1 MRPRR
6 PCGGG
11 PEEAPTAPTASLRS
25 AQHKAWCGPSQGG
38 EEGLSQGGSPA
49 GLAAPERRQ
58 GGGSQVATERRGQG
72 AGGLAAHERRQG
84 AGSTGGRRG
93 SRGGAGGLAAPE
105 RRLGAGRTGGRRG
118 RGEW

>member
-38 EEGLSQGGSPA
+38 EEGLSQGGSSA

-58 GGGSQVATERRGQG
+58 GGGSQVATRESGTGRLEGGGDREEGPAAWRRPRGG
-72 AGGLAAHERRQG
+72 WEPGGLEGGGGVVSGDCLTG
-84 AGSTGGRRG
+84 ACDRVS
-93 SRGGAGGLAAPE
+93 LP
-105 RRLGAGRTGGRRG
+105 
-118 RGEW
+118 

>member
-38 EEGLSQGGSPA
+38 EEGSSQGGSPA
-49 GLAAPERRQ
+49 GLA
-58 GGGSQVATERRGQG
+58 ATERRGQG

-105 RRLGAGRTGGRRG
+105 RRLGAGWTGGRRG
-118 RGEW
+118 RGVLVCDRVSHLP

>member
-72 AGGLAAHERRQG
+72 AGGLAAHERR
-84 AGSTGGRRG
+84 
-93 SRGGAGGLAAPE
+93 
-105 RRLGAGRTGGRRG
+105 
-118 RGEW
+118 

>member
-1 MRPRR
+1 MWGRT
-6 PCGGG
+6 GGG
-11 PEEAPTAPTASLRS
+11 SHGAHGDPLLGA
-25 AQHKAWCGPSQGG
+25 AQGLVRPSQGG
-38 EEGLSQGGSPA
+38 LEEGPSQGGSPA
-49 GLAAPERRQ
+49 GLA
-58 GGGSQVATERRGQG
+58 ATERRGQG
-72 AGGLAAHERRQG
+72 AGGLAAPERRQG

>member
-38 EEGLSQGGSPA
+38 LEEGPSQGGSEEGPA
-49 GLAAPERRQ
+49 AWRRPRGLVDWREVGARCESFTLDRFGLGRQ
-58 GGGSQVATERRGQG
+58 GLKGCGF
-72 AGGLAAHERRQG
+72 GL
-84 AGSTGGRRG
+84 
-93 SRGGAGGLAAPE
+93 
-105 RRLGAGRTGGRRG
+105 
-118 RGEW
+118 

>member
-38 EEGLSQGGSPA
+38 LEEGPSQGGSPA
-49 GLAAPERRQ
+49 V
-58 GGGSQVATERRGQG
+58 S
-72 AGGLAAHERRQG
+72 
-84 AGSTGGRRG
+84 GRFG
-93 SRGGAGGLAAPE
+93 GGAGGLAAPE
-105 RRLGAGRTGGRRG
+105 RTGRLEGGG
-118 RGEW
+118 GVV